1 MFLNYDYLR
10 KVCENVW
17 SMGGRKICSYKA
29 PFTHELCCDNK
40 LGGDYRGLK
49 GFCKECTMN
58 QISKVCTQLTSVG
71 ENPVLVD
78 NISQNFCRL
87 APHIDRMLVKN
98 LDRRVPVIVYRDN
111 LGNSLNETAVGLD
124 VKLKFCNVVELDA
137 ESLLLSSSTA
147 STMRVVAKSPS
158 ALSSAASANKSSTA
172 SSIASSS
179 SSGKRVTPANDEHLS
194 KKQKGYHSSADESTT
209 STSLTTDLPPPTLT
223 IVTSSRGN
231 VTEADNGPLA
241 NGVVNTTTS
250 STPPHRQHLLHIVN
264 TSGQSEVN
272 DDCSVHVAKKP
283 KLESFIDSIPA
294 NGAMTE
300 LVDLGS
306 RFKQLIFAKSRPS
319 PPTAA
324 SPYLLF
330 DTNTHT
336 NNAMIRCITFNGDR
350 PDTCFPIS
358 AGGKWYK
365 MFDIVVYSIS
375 KKPVDWR
382 EEQNGLSTSF
392 NLVNFV
398 TFSVR
403 DDHENRYL
411 AIHRSKAFGT
421 LKKDFQDY
429 KSAYEAMFEIIISDY
444 KTLEAS
450 SQIPLSYSYRGEAD
464 NAYPLWF
471 GEVLLKDKFH
481 FIHQRDEKR
490 FVKLVHEV
498 DAGLAKLAN
507 TKLGKISTL
516 YLYTLSVLVLVC

>member
-1 MFLNYDYLR
+1 
-10 KVCENVW
+10 
-17 SMGGRKICSYKA
+17 MGGRKICSYKA
-29 PFTHELCCDNK
+29 PFTHEICCDNK
-40 LGGDYRGLK
+40 LGDYRGLK

-194 KKQKGYHSSADESTT
+194 KKQKGYHSSADEST

-231 VTEADNGPLA
+231 VTEADNVPLA
-241 NGVVNTTTS
+241 KGVVNTCSVKTTTS
-250 STPPHRQHLLHIVN
+250 TTDLSPTLINVVN

-272 DDCSVHVAKKP
+272 DDCSVHVAKKA

-306 RFKQLIFAKSRPS
+306 RFKQPLIFAKSRPS

-330 DTNTHT
+330 DTNKHKNKT
-336 NNAMIRCITFNGDR
+336 MIKCETFNGDH
-350 PDTCFPIS
+350 PDTRFRIS
-358 AGGKWYK
+358 DYKKWYE
-365 MFDIVVYSIS
+365 MIDIVVYSIS
-375 KKPVDWR
+375 KKPDGWR
-382 EEQNGLSTSF
+382 EERVGVIL

-403 DDHENRYL
+403 DDQENRYL

-421 LKKDFQDY
+421 LKKDFQQNM
-429 KSAYEAMFEIIISDY
+429 SAYEAMFEIIISDY

-464 NAYPLWF
+464 NFYPLFF
-471 GEVLLKDKFH
+471 GGMFEEKFG
-481 FIHQRDEKR
+481 FIHQPNEKR
-490 FVKLVHEV
+490 FVKLVHEA
-498 DAGLAKLAN
+498 DSGCAKLGN

>member
-1 MFLNYDYLR
+1 
-10 KVCENVW
+10 
-17 SMGGRKICSYKA
+17 
-29 PFTHELCCDNK
+29 
-40 LGGDYRGLK
+40 
-49 GFCKECTMN
+49 
-58 QISKVCTQLTSVG
+58 
-71 ENPVLVD
+71 
-78 NISQNFCRL
+78 
-87 APHIDRMLVKN
+87 
-98 LDRRVPVIVYRDN
+98 
-111 LGNSLNETAVGLD
+111 
-124 VKLKFCNVVELDA
+124 
-137 ESLLLSSSTA
+137 
-147 STMRVVAKSPS
+147 
-158 ALSSAASANKSSTA
+158 
-172 SSIASSS
+172 
-179 SSGKRVTPANDEHLS
+179 
-194 KKQKGYHSSADESTT
+194 
-209 STSLTTDLPPPTLT
+209 LTTDLPPPTLT
-223 IVTSSRGN
+223 IVSSRGN

-241 NGVVNTTTS
+241 KGVVNTCSVKTTTS
-250 STPPHRQHLLHIVN
+250 TTDLSPTLINVVN

-272 DDCSVHVAKKP
+272 DDCSVHVAKKA

-306 RFKQLIFAKSRPS
+306 RFKQPLIFAKSRPS

-330 DTNTHT
+330 DTNTHK
-336 NNAMIRCITFNGDR
+336 NNAMITCITFNGDR

-375 KKPVDWR
+375 NKAINWK
-382 EEQNGLSTSF
+382 EQKNGVSTSF

-421 LKKDFQDY
+421 LKNDFQAY

-464 NAYPLWF
+464 NFYPLFF
-471 GEVLLKDKFH
+471 GGMFEEKFH

-490 FVKLVHEV
+490 FVKLVHEA
-498 DAGLAKLAN
+498 DSGSAKLGN

>member
-1 MFLNYDYLR
+1 
-10 KVCENVW
+10 
-17 SMGGRKICSYKA
+17 
-29 PFTHELCCDNK
+29 
-40 LGGDYRGLK
+40 
-49 GFCKECTMN
+49 MN

-111 LGNSLNETAVGLD
+111 LGNSPNETAVGLD

-147 STMRVVAKSPS
+147 SMMRVVAKSPS

-194 KKQKGYHSSADESTT
+194 KKQKGYHSSADEST

-241 NGVVNTTTS
+241 KGVVDTTTS
-250 STPPHRQHLLHIVN
+250 STPPTLINVVN

-272 DDCSVHVAKKP
+272 DDCSVHVAKKA

-300 LVDLGS
+300 LLDLGS
-306 RFKQLIFAKSRPS
+306 SFNKLIFAKSRPS

-330 DTNTHT
+330 DTNKHE
-336 NNAMIRCITFNGDR
+336 NNTMIRCETFNGDR
-350 PDTCFPIS
+350 AETCFPIS

-375 KKPVDWR
+375 NKAIDWR
-382 EEQNGLSTSF
+382 EVQKGLSTSF

-403 DDHENRYL
+403 DDQENRYL

-421 LKKDFQDY
+421 LKKDFQEY
-429 KSAYEAMFEIIISDY
+429 KSAYEAMFEIVISDY

-450 SQIPLSYSYRGEAD
+450 SQIPLSYSYKGEAD
-464 NAYPLWF
+464 NAYPFWF
-471 GEVLLKDKFH
+471 GEVLLKDKFD
-481 FIHQRDEKR
+481 FIHLPDKRR
-490 FVKLVHEV
+490 FVKFVH
-498 DAGLAKLAN
+498 DAD
-507 TKLGKISTL
+507 
-516 YLYTLSVLVLVC
+516 

>member
-1 MFLNYDYLR
+1 
-10 KVCENVW
+10 
-17 SMGGRKICSYKA
+17 
-29 PFTHELCCDNK
+29 
-40 LGGDYRGLK
+40 
-49 GFCKECTMN
+49 MN

-87 APHIDRMLVKN
+87 APHIDRMLVRN

-111 LGNSLNETAVGLD
+111 HGNSLNETAVGLE

-137 ESLLLSSSTA
+137 ESLLLSQSTA
-147 STMRVVAKSPS
+147 SMMRVVAKSPS

-172 SSIASSS
+172 SSSIASSS

-223 IVTSSRGN
+223 IVSSRGN
-231 VTEADNGPLA
+231 VTEADNGPLEK
-241 NGVVNTTTS
+241 GVVNTCSVKTTTS
-250 STPPHRQHLLHIVN
+250 TTDLSPTLINVVN

-272 DDCSVHVAKKP
+272 DDCSVHVAKKA

-336 NNAMIRCITFNGDR
+336 NNAMITCITFNGDR

-398 TFSVR
+398 TFSVS

-421 LKKDFQDY
+421 LKKDCQQNM
-429 KSAYEAMFEIIISDY
+429 SAYEAMFEIIISDY

-464 NAYPLWF
+464 NFYPLFF
-471 GEVLLKDKFH
+471 GGMFEEKFH

-490 FVKLVHEV
+490 FVKLVHEA
-498 DAGLAKLAN
+498 DSGSAKLGN